1 MCNIYPIWKMD
12 HAQNLFFNW
21 CYHSHG
27 MHGSNL
33 TKKNDFLH
41 LWSLGRWVFKNLNF
55 LLVVQTSVVDFPHDF
70 ATWLD
75 CLHICSSSNCMEH
88 FPFDLA
94 SLCYCTPSSSHLMF
108 LCSSFFVRLVMLIS
122 LDICVFPFVIMFMF
136 FLVLIV
142 FISYPF
148 DFTTIFVVKIHIVI
162 HVHDFCCVVSDY
174 THVHYVNVCI
184 KKKIQIMVFKFISN
198 PFTIF
203 FK

>member
-94 SLCYCTPSSSHLMF
+94 SLCYCTPSSSMF

-122 LDICVFPFVIMFMF
+122 LDICVFP
-136 FLVLIV
+136 L
-142 FISYPF
+142 SN
-148 DFTTIFVVKIHIVI
+148 
-162 HVHDFCCVVSDY
+162 HVHVFPSFNCVHLLPFWLHNYFCCKNSHCY
-174 THVHYVNVCI
+174 SCSWFLLCCKWWHSC
-184 KKKIQIMVFKFISN
+184 SLC
-198 PFTIF
+198 
-203 FK
+203 